1 MYVYVYVYI
10 FFKYPWTNSNIWG
23 TNSYFCRVN
32 FENIKII
39 IYIYI
44 GKFLNFGPPPI
55 YIAPSLEEIL
65 CSRHFHNKS

>member
-44 GKFLNFGPPPI
+44 YKKISKFWPPTHI
-55 YIAPSLEEIL
+55 HSSVIGRNTMFTTLS
-65 CSRHFHNKS
+65 